1 MSEYEKL
8 AEQLG
13 DIAVEMHGS
22 DYRTLI
28 AAKELL
34 LKLAAMQDSEMQD
47 WHDTQQSLERS
58 VYS

>member
-13 DIAVEMHGS
+13 DIAVELHGN

-28 AAKELL
+28 AAKTLL
-34 LKLAAMQDSEMQD
+34 LKLSVDHDALCQD
-47 WHDTQQSLERS
+47 WHDTQESLARS
-58 VYS
+58 VYA